1 MDLFPAIDLRDGK
14 CVRLLQGD
22 YNRQID
28 YGDDPVAQ
36 AREFEQRGTQWLHLV
51 DLDGAR
57 EGSMRNRRVIEA
69 IAAETGLKIEVGG
82 GIRDEETIAG
92 LLAAGVTQVVIG
104 TRALEDMDWFKKV
117 VHDDQ
122 FSGHLVLGLDARDGR
137 IATHGWTETG
147 EMTAGKMAQIVNDW
161 PLAAIVYTDISCD
174 GMLTGPNT
182 EATETLARL
191 CNVPVI
197 ASGGVGTL
205 EDIKNLST
213 LPIRGIIVG
222 RALYEKRFT
231 LEEALSLLETP
242 S

>member
-36 AREFEQRGTQWLHLV
+36 AREFAQRGTQWLHLV

-57 EGSMRNRRVIEA
+57 EGSMRNRGVIEA

-82 GIRDEETIAG
+82 GVRDEETIAG
-92 LLAAGVTQVVIG
+92 LLAAGVTQVVVG

-122 FSGHLVLGLDARDGR
+122 FAGHVVLGLDARDGR
-137 IATHGWTETG
+137 IATRGWTETG
-147 EMTAGKMAQIVNDW
+147 EMTTEEMAKIVNDW

-174 GMLTGPNT
+174 GMLTGPNLEMT
-182 EATETLARL
+182 GDLARQ
-191 CNVPVI
+191 CQVPVI

-205 EDIKNLST
+205 EDIKNLTT
-213 LPIRGIIVG
+213 LPVRGIIVG
-222 RALYEKRFT
+222 RALYEGRFT
-231 LEEALSLLETP
+231 LEEALAVLETQP
-242 S
+242 